1 MGGGEVKA
9 NLEKVYISFFL
20 PFTFYNWGH
29 CSCISGKDK
38 KYFGQNSKI
47 WGQLNL
53 RQKQL
58 YVRQMQLYFWEIQA
72 QLRRIQLN
80 VWNIQLYLGQIQSPS
95 LFHSASSFICH
106 QTFKYLH
113 IPSSVTTDL
122 PTNQLNNF
130 LNKTKAIGANL
141 LDFWLTNSVV

>member
-1 MGGGEVKA
+1 MNSYTWKTPLSSVFWVGKLWKSSGKNCYVVKFSCPVREGFKKKYFKFTLLPKWGWGGPPQSLHLIKSIFWQMGGEVKA

-58 YVRQMQLYFWEIQA
+58 YVRQMQLYFWEIQ
-72 QLRRIQLN
+72 
-80 VWNIQLYLGQIQSPS
+80 S
-95 LFHSASSFICH
+95 
-106 QTFKYLH
+106 
-113 IPSSVTTDL
+113 
-122 PTNQLNNF
+122 
-130 LNKTKAIGANL
+130 
-141 LDFWLTNSVV
+141 